1 MKQKKQD
8 SGDDGEE
15 KPSSTRGRGR
25 GPGGRGG
32 KGRGR
37 GRGKKNEG
45 VDASQPVKAR
55 ASSSKTDTHID
66 EDNEAVDKKP
76 KTRNGKAKQDEG
88 WAAWGTDDAWAQGWG
103 DDGWD
108 YNAWAWDSAAYWDA
122 QASKHE
128 LGDPSAQEQA
138 SKSKATKSPKT
149 LPNTNDEKNAHK
161 EPKAEEKSKSKKR
174 ATKEVEAKKESESRK
189 QARTSKF
196 KGGDA
201 ADDNKPRKKRF
212 RAAALAEDGPA
223 STAHETRKSKAAA
236 APAEPTGETST
247 NTVWSDALPHSEK
260 KRLEEIVSFMD
271 GFKGMKED
279 HAYVL
284 MRGRLQ
290 GTKACRLNVY
300 GKRATPAVGL
310 HCRKENK
317 DFGYIS
323 ISNSECPKHIQL
335 AAASKAA
342 EMLVTCMCTV
352 VVLFHVR
359 FNSWGLKIVDIKKC
373 QLYTLNFEHV
383 NYHCQYI
390 LKVGSKQK
398 FWRTSLRTQ
407 LFNPPLLW
415 GTICGWSQHSR
426 GDITRWEY
434 HREPCR
440 AWDAW
445 GTQDLGFECCRCF
458 FD

>member
-8 SGDDGEE
+8 SGDGEE

-55 ASSSKTDTHID
+55 ASGSKTDTHID
-66 EDNEAVDKKP
+66 EDNKAVDKKP

-149 LPNTNDEKNAHK
+149 LPNTNDEKNEHK

-212 RAAALAEDGPA
+212 RAAAPAEDGSA

-247 NTVWSDALPHSEK
+247 NTVWSDVLPHSEE
-260 KRLEEIVSFMD
+260 KRLEEIVSFID

-317 DFGYIS
+317 DFGHFHQQLRMPQAHPARSGKQSCRDVGNLYVHSCGIVSRALQFVRVENCRYLKMS
-323 ISNSECPKHIQL
+323 ILYFEL
-335 AAASKAA
+335 W
-342 EMLVTCMCTV
+342 TC
-352 VVLFHVR
+352 
-359 FNSWGLKIVDIKKC
+359 
-373 QLYTLNFEHV
+373 
-383 NYHCQYI
+383 
-390 LKVGSKQK
+390 
-398 FWRTSLRTQ
+398 
-407 LFNPPLLW
+407 
-415 GTICGWSQHSR
+415 
-426 GDITRWEY
+426 
-434 HREPCR
+434 
-440 AWDAW
+440 
-445 GTQDLGFECCRCF
+445 
-458 FD
+458 